1 MTKEFYLSIYRIICV
16 FDHWIIIILWLCPAV
31 VRDKYGAGEL
41 EDSESE
47 SSSSEEEDD
56 NAEVG
61 HPPRR

>member
-1 MTKEFYLSIYRIICV
+1 MFYLSVYHIICI
-16 FDHWIIIILWLCPAV
+16 FDHWIIIWLCPAV
-31 VRDKYGAGEL
+31 VRDKYGAGEV

-61 HPPRR
+61 RPPWR

>member
-1 MTKEFYLSIYRIICV
+1 MHDHMYI
-16 FDHWIIIILWLCPAV
+16 FDHWIIIWLCPAV
-31 VRDKYGAGEL
+31 VRDKYGAGLGEL

-61 HPPRR
+61 HPPWR